1 MRTTLTFLLL
11 SALLTSGVVAAEANP
26 APACH
31 GLMTEKECDDHQTML
46 AALHPGEA
54 RDRYLEEYARVQR
67 ERQLACNCQ
76 HTPVGWTRMPKQRQ
90 AMLRY

>member
-1 MRTTLTFLLL
+1 MRTKLSFLML
-11 SALLTSGVVAAEANP
+11 SALLASGVAAAEAIP

-46 AALHPGEA
+46 AALQAGEA

-67 ERQLACNCQ
+67 ERQLACNCA
-76 HTPVGWTRMPKQRQ
+76 HTPVGWARMPKQRQ

>member
-1 MRTTLTFLLL
+1 MRTKLSFLMLF
-11 SALLTSGVVAAEANP
+11 ALLASGVAAAEAKP

-31 GLMTEKECDDHQTML
+31 GLMTEKECSDHETKL
-46 AALHPGEA
+46 AALQAGEV

-76 HTPVGWTRMPKQRQ
+76 HTPAGWARMPKQRQ